1 MSTFTDTHCHLSL
14 DQFSD
19 ELDLI
24 LTRANEAG
32 VGHLLIPG
40 IDLETS
46 RRAVELAED
55 HDQLFA
61 AVGIHPHNA
70 SSYSDAAKDQLIEL
84 AHSPKVVAVGE
95 IGLDFYRDHSPH
107 DGQVA
112 ALIDQLSL
120 ARQLE
125 LPVILHNREAQE
137 ELLEVLLEWAP
148 TLSRPL
154 KGVLH
159 AFSGDQ
165 QGAEK
170 ALSAGFFIGVAGPLT
185 YPSAKE
191 LRKIIQGLP
200 HDRLLLETD
209 SPYLPPQPHRGQR
222 NEPAFLTFIAEELGQ
237 LTQREID
244 EVAADTSAN
253 AARLFSRQNGNQN
266 PLIS

>member
-1 MSTFTDTHCHLSL
+1 MSTLTDTHCHLSL
-14 DQFSD
+14 NQFSD

-32 VGHLLIPG
+32 VGRLLIPG
-40 IDLETS
+40 VDLETS

-70 SSYSDAAKDQLIEL
+70 SSYSDAAKHQLIEL

-95 IGLDFYRDHSPH
+95 IGLDFYRDHSPREL
-107 DGQVA
+107 QMA

-120 ARQLE
+120 ASQLE

-148 TLSRPL
+148 TLSRPQ

-159 AFSGDQ
+159 AFSGDR

-170 ALSAGFFIGVAGPLT
+170 ALSSGFLIGVAGPLT

-191 LRKIIQGLP
+191 LRKIIQDLP

-222 NEPAFLTFIAEELGQ
+222 NEPAYLPFIAEELGQ
-237 LTQREID
+237 LTQREVD
-244 EVAADTSAN
+244 EVAEDTSEN
-253 AARLFSRQNGNQN
+253 ATRLFGWQNGNPN
-266 PLIS
+266 PLLS